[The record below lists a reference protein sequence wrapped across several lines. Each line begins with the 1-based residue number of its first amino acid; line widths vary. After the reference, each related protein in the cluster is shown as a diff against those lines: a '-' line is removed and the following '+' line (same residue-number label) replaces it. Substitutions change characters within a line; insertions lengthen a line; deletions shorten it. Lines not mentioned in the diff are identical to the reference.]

1 MVYQVYEV
9 VEGDTV
15 DSIAD
20 KVGISSFDLIR
31 INGKSSFDVGDLIV
45 VPNNGLYFS
54 YFVKSGESLYDIA
67 RRFNQSVDV
76 LYQVNGIKEGDYIY
90 PNQEILIPNDGVSFY
105 VTVDGDTLST
115 ISLNSDVSVSDIAS
129 SNSELLLIPGQL
141 VIFKND

>member
-1 MVYQVYEV
+1 M
-9 VEGDTV
+9 EGDTL
-15 DSIAD
+15 DSIAN

-31 INGKSSFDVGDLIV
+31 INGKSSFSTGDLIV
-45 VPNNGLYFS
+45 VPNNSLYFS
-54 YFVKSGESLYDIA
+54 YYVKSGESLYDIA

-90 PNQEILIPNDGVSFY
+90 PNQEILIPNSDVSFY

-115 ISLNSDVSVSDIAS
+115 ISSNSGVSVSDIVND
-129 SNSELLLIPGQL
+129 NSDLLLVPGQL

>member
-1 MVYQVYEV
+1 MYQVYEV
-9 VEGDTV
+9 MDGDTV

-20 KVGISSFDLIR
+20 KVGISSLDLIR
-31 INGKSSFDVGDLIV
+31 INGRSSFDVGDLIV

-54 YFVKSGESLYDIA
+54 YYVKSGDNLYDIA

-105 VTVDGDTLST
+105 VTKEGDTLSM
-115 ISLNSDVSVSDIAS
+115 ISSNVSIPIGDIVSDN
-129 SNSELLLIPGQL
+129 SNLLLVPEQL
-141 VIFKND
+141 VVLRND